1 MKKRSYLLPAGCKNL
16 GETKKKQ
23 PRRTALPRIN
33 GKIRAPEVAMVD
45 EQGKDLGIVSLP
57 AALGRAREA
66 RLDLIEID
74 SRARPPV
81 CALMDFGK
89 FMFWRSRLNKAD

>member
-23 PRRTALPRIN
+23 PRRPALPRIN
-33 GKIRAPEVAMVD
+33 GKIRAPEVAMLD
-45 EQGKDLGIVSLP
+45 EQGKDLGIVSLRT
-57 AALGRAREA
+57 ALARARKV

-74 SRARPPV
+74 PGARPPV
-81 CALMDFGK
+81 CTLMDFGK
-89 FMFWRSRLNKAD
+89 FMFWRSRLKKL